1 MARRKRQFLSAEEP
15 QKQAAPSL
23 PVWETAI
30 YARLSVENSKKKD
43 DGDSIEGQIEICRDY
58 VAEHPYL
65 HLTDTY
71 VDNGWTG
78 TNTDRP
84 DFKRLLADI
93 QEGKIKALVI
103 KDFSRFSRDYIEAGN
118 LLENIFPA
126 MGVRFISVVDRYD
139 SFETEEAQVGS
150 FEMQVQHFTSVI
162 ESNPNYELVKIYTD
176 EGVSGT
182 SVAGRKG
189 FQEMMADAEKGKID
203 LILTKSISRFG
214 RNIVDILTA
223 LRKLSD
229 LTPPVAVNFES
240 EGINTSDGKNK
251 LVISIL
257 SALAELES
265 QQKSIAIKEGIRYR
279 MQEGLYK
286 FSVRNTIGYY
296 RDYSGRIKVEP
307 AEARI
312 VEYIFESFLE
322 GASPQEI
329 ADSLTEQGIRSPK
342 GMERWR
348 QATIRSILSN
358 EKYCGDV
365 LYQKTYS
372 KDYLTHKSVK
382 NRDVLPQYYWE
393 NNHTAIIDRK
403 TWQKAQELLSSG
415 NFGRHGKPL
424 AAMKKKFVVA
434 KVKSGVLRGFMLLD
448 MDWTKEERD
457 TVIKIIENTELDLNQ
472 AERSQ
477 DYGY

>member
-1 MARRKRQFLSAEEP
+1 MAKKLDAE
-15 QKQAAPSL
+15 
-23 PVWETAI
+23 
-30 YARLSVENSKKKD
+30 
-43 DGDSIEGQIEICRDY
+43 QIER
-58 VAEHPYL
+58 ARHKSEKSS
-65 HLTDTY
+65 
-71 VDNGWTG
+71 
-78 TNTDRP
+78 RREEE
-84 DFKRLLADI
+84 KRHI
-93 QEGKIKALVI
+93 QETIAKNRSGERKGRVI
-103 KDFSRFSRDYIEAGN
+103 MPERKEYAFQEA
-118 LLENIFPA
+118 A
-126 MGVRFISVVDRYD
+126 KVRVAAYCRVS
-139 SFETEEAQVGS
+139 TAEEAQVGS

-176 EGVSGT
+176 
-182 SVAGRKG
+182 
-189 FQEMMADAEKGKID
+189 DAEKGKID

-393 NNHTAIIDRK
+393 NNHTAIIDRE

-415 NFGRHGKPL
+415 NFGRRGKPL